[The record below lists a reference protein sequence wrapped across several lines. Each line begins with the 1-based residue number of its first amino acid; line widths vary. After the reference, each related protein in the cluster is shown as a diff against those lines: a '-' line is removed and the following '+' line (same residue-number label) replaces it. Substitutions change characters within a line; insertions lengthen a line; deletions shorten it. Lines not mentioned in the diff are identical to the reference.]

1 MPQLNIAEAINRA
14 LREIMQEDERVIYIG
29 EDVGEHGGVHGVT
42 RGLLEAY
49 GKERV
54 IDTPISE
61 IAITGT
67 AIGAA
72 MNGLKPIAEIMYQDF
87 IFIAMEQL
95 INHAAQAKFMSAGK
109 LKVPLTIY
117 SQFSLGRQHGPQHS
131 QFFLSH
137 FANVPSINVVL
148 PSTPYSAYGLLR
160 NAVKQQVPTIYLVS
174 AWEYFRFKENVPDEK
189 FELPYGK
196 ARTLKQGKDISIIS
210 YSRTVYPSLR
220 AAEMLE
226 KEGISAE
233 VIDMM
238 TVSPLDLDTPKSSL
252 LKTKKGLVVSDE
264 HEPASVSSYI
274 AQKLNES
281 LYGKLDRPV
290 MTLNPPF
297 MFVPFSPALE
307 KVYMIDENKIVN
319 RVKEVLN

>member
-42 RGLLEAY
+42 KGLLEAY

-137 FANVPSINVVL
+137 FVNVPSINVVL

-160 NAVKQQVPTIYLVS
+160 NVVKQQVPTIYLVS
-174 AWEYFRFKENVPDEK
+174 AWEYFRFKENVPEEK
-189 FELPYGK
+189 FELPFGK

-238 TVSPLDLDTPKSSL
+238 TVSPLDLDTPKCSL
-252 LKTKKGLVVSDE
+252 MKTKKGLVVSDE

-307 KVYMIDENKIVN
+307 KAYMIDENKIVN